1 MSSGASRLLLCGS
14 PPSMNWDK
22 YMKILVNGATN
33 LSDVPGLDVVLPYAQ
48 VAFAPDEAHLAK
60 ELPDAEILLGWD
72 FRGRELSSQWQHAHS
87 LKWIH
92 WCGAGVDAVLFDELI
107 QSDVILTNARG
118 LFDRAMAEYVLG
130 YMLMETKRFLESW
143 AFQKERQWQYRLTP
157 MLSGQRA
164 VIVGVGSMGREIATL
179 LNAVGVHVT
188 GVGRRARTADPV
200 FERIDA
206 QSDLLRGV
214 SVVEWVS
221 GALPATPATEKMFNQ
236 AVFAAMAPTAR
247 FVNVGRGNA
256 VDEPALLRALE
267 AGEIAGAMLDVFRD
281 EPLSTSAPLWQAPHL
296 MISPHMSGD
305 YTGFHRDMVQQ
316 FVANLTNYRHGAAL
330 FNVVDKRLGFVP
342 TKL

>member
-1 MSSGASRLLLCGS
+1 VRGA
-14 PPSMNWDK
+14 P
-22 YMKILVNGATN
+22 
-33 LSDVPGLDVVLPYAQ
+33 
-48 VAFAPDEAHLAK
+48 
-60 ELPDAEILLGWD
+60 
-72 FRGRELSSQWQHAHS
+72 
-87 LKWIH
+87 
-92 WCGAGVDAVLFDELI
+92 
-107 QSDVILTNARG
+107 
-118 LFDRAMAEYVLG
+118 
-130 YMLMETKRFLESW
+130 
-143 AFQKERQWQYRLTP
+143 
-157 MLSGQRA
+157 
-164 VIVGVGSMGREIATL
+164 
-179 LNAVGVHVT
+179 
-188 GVGRRARTADPV
+188 
-200 FERIDA
+200 
-206 QSDLLRGV
+206 
-214 SVVEWVS
+214 
-221 GALPATPATEKMFNQ
+221 PATPATEKMFNQ